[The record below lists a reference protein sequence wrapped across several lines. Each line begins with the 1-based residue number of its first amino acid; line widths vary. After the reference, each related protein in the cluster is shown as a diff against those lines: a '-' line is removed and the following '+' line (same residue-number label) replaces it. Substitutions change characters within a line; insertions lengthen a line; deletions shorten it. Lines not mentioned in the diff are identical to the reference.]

1 MTFDVVTIMKFNKHL
16 TAISKHLNRT
26 KAIPYN
32 NKFEPPPKK
41 KNCTQVYKKIENKIK
56 VYNAQ

>member
-32 NKFEPPPKK
+32 NIFEPP
-41 KNCTQVYKKIENKIK
+41 QKIVLKFIRKENKSK
-56 VYNAQ
+56 